1 MEEVYKYKTVTGTSQ
16 GLYKEKGSKFI
27 AFLFPVETEEQ
38 FKEQY
43 SAIKKEYHDARHHC
57 YAYRLYPENETVR
70 SSDDGEPSGTAGK
83 PMLNQLYSFELLNVG
98 VIVVRYFGG
107 TKLGVSGLINAY
119 KQATI
124 DAVENNKIIT
134 RHLTEY
140 LKVEFQYPLLNEIM
154 RVVKEEKLKIVE
166 QIFEMECMIGLEI
179 KKSDFSRV
187 HNRMEKI
194 RGLNI
199 TVLKNK
205 QMI

>member
-1 MEEVYKYKTVTGTSQ
+1 MEEVYNYKTVTKISQ

-27 AFLFPVETEEQ
+27 AFLFPVQTEEQ
-38 FKEQY
+38 FKEKY

-57 YAYRLYPENETVR
+57 YAYRLDPENETVR

-83 PMLNQLYSFELLNVG
+83 PMLNQLYSFELFNVG
-98 VIVVRYFGG
+98 VVVVRYFGG

-124 DAVENNKIIT
+124 DAIENNHVVT
-134 RHLTEY
+134 RYLTEY
-140 LKVEFQYPLLNEIM
+140 LKVEFAYPLLNEVM
-154 RVVKEEKLKIVE
+154 RVVKEEKLKIRE
-166 QIFEMECMIGLEI
+166 QKFEMECMVGLEI
-179 KKSDFSRV
+179 KKSEFPKVYDRLS
-187 HNRMEKI
+187 KI

-199 TVLKNK
+199 KVLKNN

>member
-27 AFLFPVETEEQ
+27 AFLFPVETEER

-43 SAIKKEYHDARHHC
+43 TAIKKEYHDARHHC

-83 PMLNQLYSFELLNVG
+83 PMLNQLYSFELFNVG

-124 DAVENNKIIT
+124 DAVENNKIVT
-134 RHLTEY
+134 RYLTEY

-187 HNRMEKI
+187 LNRMEKI

-199 TVLKNK
+199 TILKNK